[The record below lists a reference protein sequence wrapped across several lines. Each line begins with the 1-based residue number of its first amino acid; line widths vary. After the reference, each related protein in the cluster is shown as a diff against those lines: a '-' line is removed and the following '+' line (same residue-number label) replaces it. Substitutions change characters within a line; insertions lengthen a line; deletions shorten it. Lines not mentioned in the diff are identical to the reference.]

1 MQEWLSAIETLF
13 ASPSL
18 GLSAGDAQFF
28 AGRLACFLTSGKQR
42 RMAKYE
48 KQDWYDFIG
57 VASRGSAYGRIL
69 ARGITLMLV
78 AMKPD
83 VASTR
88 TVGTILVQLLIDIL
102 DPSRRSDRLLK
113 APTNDAWIDPW
124 IASLQA
130 AGVSLNLG
138 MEVQTLD
145 FDATGIT
152 GVRFTDASTR
162 SADYYVLAL
171 PVEIARTV
179 LSPALKAQAGI
190 GGIDS
195 LQVSWMNGVL
205 FYLDQDIEL
214 SHGHA
219 IYADSP
225 WALTGI
231 SQQRFWTGLS
241 LADYGQGN
249 VQGIL
254 STVISDW
261 DTAGTAVVNKPARF
275 CTAQEIK
282 DEVWAQLVLHHANA
296 DPSAQLGGV
305 TVHDWFLDP
314 AITPSAAGATNDEPL
329 LINNVDSWKDR
340 PEATTLVPNLF
351 LASDYVRTNSD
362 LACMEGA
369 NEAARRAVNG
379 ILAASG
385 STAPICAIYEL
396 REPSFFEAA
405 QAADDIAFAIDPDS
419 TPALCGVFST
429 RIGPTTPV
437 PPVSTPTGCSPWM
450 IVLLV
455 LVAALLLFILLSNA

>member
-1 MQEWLSAIETLF
+1 
-13 ASPSL
+13 
-18 GLSAGDAQFF
+18 
-28 AGRLACFLTSGKQR
+28 
-42 RMAKYE
+42 
-48 KQDWYDFIG
+48 
-57 VASRGSAYGRIL
+57 
-69 ARGITLMLV
+69 
-78 AMKPD
+78 
-83 VASTR
+83 
-88 TVGTILVQLLIDIL
+88 
-102 DPSRRSDRLLK
+102 
-113 APTNDAWIDPW
+113 
-124 IASLQA
+124 
-130 AGVSLNLG
+130 
-138 MEVQTLD
+138 
-145 FDATGIT
+145 
-152 GVRFTDASTR
+152 
-162 SADYYVLAL
+162 
-171 PVEIARTV
+171 
-179 LSPALKAQAGI
+179 
-190 GGIDS
+190 
-195 LQVSWMNGVL
+195 VL

-261 DTAGTAVVNKPARF
+261 DTAGTAVVNKAARF

-385 STAPICAIYEL
+385 SAAPICPIYEL
-396 REPSFFEAA
+396 REPAFFEAA
-405 QAADDIAFAIDPDS
+405 QAADDVLFAINPRS
-419 TPALCGVFST
+419 APPLCEFST
-429 RIGPTTPV
+429 RLEPTGVPTVPTVPTV
-437 PPVSTPTGCSPWM
+437 PPVSTSTGCSPWI

-455 LVAALLLFILLSNA
+455 LVAALFLFVLLSNA